1 MEYALS
7 HRRFPNRMMP
17 RKQPKGNLD
26 PSPAIAPD
34 EGDTY
39 IAAGDRDDRAVPRG
53 SVGAACWR
61 TAAAGGELGRDT
73 VSCSSDVRDHSARR

>member
-7 HRRFPNRMMP
+7 HRPFHNRMMP
-17 RKQPKGNLD
+17 GKQAKGNLD

-34 EGDTY
+34 GGGTY
-39 IAAGDRDDRAVPRG
+39 IAAGDRDDRAAPRG

-61 TAAAGGELGRDT
+61 TAAAGGELVRDT